1 MPLISSTHQRSSP
14 VRSVELSIGGMTC
27 AACAARVERRL
38 NKLDGVHAS
47 VNYAT
52 EKASVA
58 TSAEIGIAELIAQVE
73 RAGYRAA
80 PLEPETPAQEELTDA
95 PVRYLVRRLVV
106 ALLLGVPLGD
116 LSMTVVL
123 LPSARFT
130 GWQWVL
136 LAMTLPVVTWC
147 AWPFHRKAIVA
158 ARHGATSMDTLVSL
172 GITAAS
178 CWSVYTMFVNTSAGH
193 RLDSGWG
200 LIFRPAGSIYLDV
213 AVGVTIFLLGGR
225 LFEARAKRRAGGALS
240 ALAKIGA
247 REVSV
252 RREDGQEDRIPIAQL
267 RLGDHF
273 VVRPGETIATD
284 GEVVLGHSGVDS
296 STMTGESAPV
306 EVSEGHS
313 VIGGTIACSGRLV
326 VRATRVGNDTQLAQ
340 LVRLVEQAQN
350 DKASVQRLADRI
362 CGVFVPVVLALA
374 ATTFLGWLVT
384 GGSVEHAFSSALA
397 VLIIACPCALGLATP
412 TALMVASGRGAELG
426 IFIKGHQALES
437 AKTIDT
443 VVWDKTGT
451 ITTGQMTVV
460 DVALAARTE
469 LDTLLRHAGAVED
482 ASEHS
487 VAVAISA
494 LARAGLGEIPPVA
507 DFTSLSGLG
516 ARGVV
521 DGQNVLVGSARLL
534 ATHGIPVPGAL
545 EEQRL
550 RWEQQGCTTVVVA
563 ADGVVAGAFA
573 LSDTVRPS
581 AAPAVTELLRLG
593 LRTVLLTGDNKAT
606 AAAVAAQVGIDEV
619 IAEVLPR
626 DKAAVIEALQ
636 AQGRSVAMVGDG
648 VNDAPALARANLGLA
663 VVSGTDVALGA
674 ADVILMRNDLN
685 VVPSA
690 IKLARSTLRTI
701 RGNLAWAFGYNI
713 AALPLAALGLLNPLI
728 AGGAMTLSSLFV
740 VSNSLRLRRFARDKV
755 PGLAAGPTP
764 IKP

>member
-1 MPLISSTHQRSSP
+1 MPLISSAHQRSST
-14 VRSVELSIGGMTC
+14 VRSIELSIGGMTC
-27 AACAARVERRL
+27 AACAARVERKL

-58 TSAEIGIAELIAQVE
+58 ACTEVGIAELIAQVE
-73 RAGYRAA
+73 RAGYHAA
-80 PLEPETPAQEELTDA
+80 PIELETSAQQELTDA
-95 PVRYLVRRLVV
+95 PVRYLLRRLVV

-158 ARHGATSMDTLVSL
+158 ARHASTSMDTLVSL

-178 CWSVYTMFVNTSAGH
+178 CWSVYTMFFNGFVDTGAGQ
-193 RLDSGWG
+193 RVDSGWG

-240 ALAKIGA
+240 GLAKIGA

-252 RREDGQEDRIPIAQL
+252 RREDGKEYRVPIAQL
-267 RLGDHF
+267 RAGDHF

-296 STMTGESAPV
+296 STMTGESAPI
-306 EVSEGHS
+306 EVSESHS
-313 VIGGTIACSGRLV
+313 VIGGTIARSGRLV
-326 VRATRVGNDTQLAQ
+326 VRATKVGKDTQLAQ

-384 GGSVEHAFSSALA
+384 GGGVEQAFSSALA

-460 DVALAARTE
+460 DVALAAGTE

-482 ASEHS
+482 ASEHG
-487 VAVAISA
+487 VAAAISA
-494 LARAGLGEIPPVA
+494 LARAGLSEIPPVA

-521 DGQNVLVGSARLL
+521 DGQDVLVGSARLL
-534 ATHGIPVPGAL
+534 AAQGIPVPSAL
-545 EEQRL
+545 EEQRV

-563 ADGVVAGAFA
+563 AGGVVTGAFA
-573 LSDTVRPS
+573 LIDTVRPS
-581 AAPAVTELLRLG
+581 AAAAVTELLRLG

-690 IKLARSTLRTI
+690 IKLARCTLRTI

-740 VSNSLRLRRFARDKV
+740 VSNSLRLRGFARGERSWV
-755 PGLAAGPTP
+755 

>member
-1 MPLISSTHQRSSP
+1 MTSSA

-27 AACAARVERRL
+27 AACAARVERKL

-58 TSAEIGIAELIAQVE
+58 ACAEVGIAELIAQVE

-80 PLEPETPAQEELTDA
+80 PIQPDQPERDDLADA
-95 PVRYLVRRLVV
+95 PVQDLLRRLVV

-116 LSMTVVL
+116 LSMTMVF
-123 LPSARFT
+123 LPSLRFT

-136 LAMTLPVVTWC
+136 LAMTVPVVTWC
-147 AWPFHRKAIVA
+147 AWPFHRKAVVA
-158 ARHGATSMDTLVSL
+158 ARHGSTSMDTLVSL
-172 GITAAS
+172 GITASS
-178 CWSVYTMFVNTSAGH
+178 CWSVYTMFFNVLQQDVNNGVGQQAGG
-193 RLDSGWG
+193 GWG

-240 ALAKIGA
+240 GLAKLGA

-252 RREDGQEDRIPIAQL
+252 RREDGQECRIPVAHL

-296 STMTGESAPV
+296 SAMTGESAPI
-306 EVSEGHS
+306 EVSEGDR
-313 VIGGTIACSGRLV
+313 VIGGTISRSGRLV
-326 VRATRVGNDTQLAQ
+326 VRATTVGQDTQWAQ
-340 LVRLVEQAQN
+340 LVRLVERAQN

-374 ATTFLGWLVT
+374 VLTFLGWLAI
-384 GGSVEHAFSSALA
+384 GGSVENAFSSALA

-412 TALMVASGRGAELG
+412 TALLVASGRGAELG

-437 AKTIDT
+437 AKAIDT

-451 ITTGQMTVV
+451 ITTGRMSVV
-460 DVALAARTE
+460 DVALVDGAE

-482 ASEHS
+482 ASEH
-487 VAVAISA
+487 VIAVAISA
-494 LARAGLGEIPPVA
+494 LARAGLGGIPPVTE
-507 DFTSLSGLG
+507 FTSLSGLG
-516 ARGVV
+516 AWGLV
-521 DGQNVLVGSARLL
+521 DGQEVLVGSVRLL
-534 ATHGIPVPGAL
+534 AARGIPVPAAL
-545 EEQRL
+545 EEQRV
-550 RWEQQGCTTVVVA
+550 RWEQQGATTVVVA
-563 ADGVVAGAFA
+563 AGSVVEGAFA
-573 LSDTVRPS
+573 LTDTVRPS
-581 AAPAVTELLRLG
+581 AAAAVTELLQLG
-593 LRTVLLTGDNKAT
+593 LRTVLLTGDNTAT

-619 IAEVLPR
+619 IAEVLPQ

-674 ADVILMRNDLN
+674 ADLILMRNDLT
-685 VVPSA
+685 VVPNA

-701 RGNLAWAFGYNI
+701 HSNLAWAFSYNI

-728 AGGAMTLSSLFV
+728 AGATMTLSSLFV
-740 VSNSLRLRRFARDKV
+740 VSNSLRLRRFGRTRL
-755 PGLAAGPTP
+755 PGLDGR
-764 IKP
+764 